1 MKLFNS
7 KKQDN
12 FVIASLEGQHCR
24 IQHLKLQEN
33 QLIQL
38 AAKTFLFTSLDQLME
53 EFVQVCREHS
63 LKNGVCRWV
72 LSRDHYQ
79 THSLDRPKVT
89 EKEMDTALKWQIKDL
104 LEQPVDE
111 VLVSHY
117 QPMHPDKPE
126 AQVVA
131 VVVEKSLIIKL
142 IEMSQAAGLEMD
154 SIEIDELCIGNAFL
168 EQLTPE
174 RITGFV
180 GEDNS
185 GLIFNFYNGQ
195 NLCFSRYKKGRF
207 MPAVRSEEDFVL
219 DDEQEAQEES
229 FLLETQRTLD
239 YVISQI
245 FRRPLDTILLQQR
258 SANDLQLANTINQ
271 ITEIPVQLIEA
282 PMLEQPEL
290 PFIPTLAEA
299 GCALRSDETR

>member
-1 MKLFNS
+1 MKLFNA

-38 AAKTFLFTSLDQLME
+38 AAKSFLFTSIDQLAE
-53 EFVQVCREHS
+53 EFIQECRQQS
-63 LKNGVCRWV
+63 LKNCSCRWV

-79 THSLDRPKVT
+79 THTLDRPKVT
-89 EKEMDTALKWQIKDL
+89 EKELDIALKWQIKDL
-104 LEQPVDE
+104 VELPVEDI
-111 VLVSHY
+111 LVSHY
-117 QPMHPDKPE
+117 KPLHPDKPE

-131 VVVEKSLIIKL
+131 VVVEKGLIMKL
-142 IEMSQAAGLEMD
+142 IEMTQTVGLEMD
-154 SIEIDELCIGNAFL
+154 SIEIDELTIGNAFL
-168 EQLTPE
+168 EQLSPE

-180 GEDNS
+180 GEDSS
-185 GLIFNFYNGQ
+185 GLIFNFYNGR
-195 NLCFSRYKKGRF
+195 NLCFSRHKKGRF
-207 MPAVRSEEDFVL
+207 MPTVKSEEEFVL

-245 FRRPLDTILLQQR
+245 FRRPLDAILLQQR
-258 SANDLQLANTINQ
+258 STNDQHLADTISQ

-299 GCALRSDETR
+299 GCALRSDEAR

>member
-24 IQHLKLQEN
+24 IQHFKLQEN
-33 QLIQL
+33 KLIQL
-38 AAKTFLFTSLDQLME
+38 AAKSFLFTSVDQLAE
-53 EFVQVCREHS
+53 EFIQVCREQS
-63 LKNGVCRWV
+63 LKSCCCRWM

-79 THSLDRPKVT
+79 THTLDRPKVT
-89 EKEMDTALKWQIKDL
+89 EKEMNTALKWQIKDL
-104 LEQPVDE
+104 LEQPVED
-111 VLVSHY
+111 VLVGHY

-126 AQVVA
+126 AQVIA
-131 VVVEKSLIIKL
+131 VVVERDLIVKL
-142 IEMSQAAGLEMD
+142 IEMSRAAGLEMD

-180 GEDNS
+180 GEDSS

-207 MPAVRSEEDFVL
+207 MPTVKNDEEFVL

-245 FRRPLDTILLQQR
+245 FRRPLDSILLQQR
-258 SANDLQLANTINQ
+258 SANDQQLADTINQ

-282 PMLEQPEL
+282 PLLEQPDL
-290 PFIPTLAEA
+290 PFLPTLAEA
-299 GCALRSDETR
+299 GCALRGDESR